1 MYKYNVANCVIM
13 GTILGSKLKG
23 EGKIVFEVLM
33 DYEEAVQLQGH
44 MDNIHLFSENI
55 TGLQTRIS
63 TRGKNAATKYLLIP
77 RELRK
82 DMRFD
87 RDIKCQKI
95 ELKDKLI
102 FIYVIDKF

>member
-1 MYKYNVANCVIM
+1 M

-23 EGKIVFEVLM
+23 EGKVIFEVLM

-44 MDNIHLFSENI
+44 MDNVHLFSENI
-55 TGLQTRIS
+55 TDLMTNIS

-82 DMRFD
+82 NIQFD
-87 RDIKCQKI
+87 KEISCQKI
-95 ELKDKLI
+95 ELKDKII
-102 FIYVIDKF
+102 FIYMVEKF

>member
-1 MYKYNVANCVIM
+1 M
-13 GTILGSKLKG
+13 GTIISSKLKG

-55 TGLQTRIS
+55 TDMRTNVS

-77 RELRK
+77 RELRSNINFNK
-82 DMRFD
+82 E
-87 RDIKCQKI
+87 ISCQKI
-95 ELKDKLI
+95 ELGDRI
-102 FIYVIDKF
+102 FFIYAIDKF